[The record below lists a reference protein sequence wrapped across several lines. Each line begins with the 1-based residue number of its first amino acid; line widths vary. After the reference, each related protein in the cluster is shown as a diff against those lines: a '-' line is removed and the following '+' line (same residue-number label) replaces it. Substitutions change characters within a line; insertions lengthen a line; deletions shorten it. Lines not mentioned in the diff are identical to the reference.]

1 MFIFHFEPFALHEIS
16 LIELAMG
23 DITQA
28 LETVSQGLRLSYQIR
43 DLSDLRTEFAFK
55 AYCEFPLGNM
65 PRAYQDFEIAFC
77 YAQRRQANQQF
88 LYSGSGIYQ
97 AEFFI
102 RLGAWKWFE
111 AVNAWNMEI
120 CEEEHWNQHLAL
132 CHLLQSWYEICRKRF
147 PQAKAALTQA
157 ERILRSSG
165 LVEYACRLDW
175 A

>member
-1 MFIFHFEPFALHEIS
+1 MKFHSLNWQWAIS
-16 LIELAMG
+16 PRPLKPYPKGCAFHIRSG
-23 DITQA
+23 IYPIY
-28 LETVSQGLRLSYQIR
+28 VLSL
-43 DLSDLRTEFAFK
+43 LSKPIVNSRW
-55 AYCEFPLGNM
+55 GNM

-165 LVEYACRLDW
+165 LVEYVCRLDW